1 MRCWNKLWCGLVVLS
16 VAGCGIT
23 GKIKRLDTY
32 ERDHYGAI
40 KVWMD
45 DAQELSYLKLKT
57 PAERDAW
64 LKDNSSALQRAGIK
78 KSLWD
83 SFYQYDQSTRDDIV
97 SGDVQVGWTEDQL
110 LMSWGAPY
118 KRNRATKRTAV
129 RSEIF
134 IYRFE
139 VTKDGELMVWEPGSR
154 ESYAAVDKFQYE
166 VHVDDATVTDMV
178 KKKRWD

>member
-1 MRCWNKLWCGLVVLS
+1 MGISKKLQLIVALS
-16 VAGCGIT
+16 LLAGCSISS
-23 GKIKRLDTY
+23 KIKRLDSY

-45 DAQELSYLKLKT
+45 EAQEKEYLKLKSA
-57 PAERDAW
+57 AERDAW
-64 LKDNSSALQRAGIK
+64 LKGETSALQRAGVK

-83 SFYQYDQSTRDDIV
+83 SFYQYDQATRDDIV
-97 SGDVQVGWTEDQL
+97 SGDVQVGWSQDQL

-129 RSEIF
+129 RSEIL

-139 VTKDGELMVWEPGSR
+139 VTKEGELMVWEPGSK
-154 ESYAAVDKFQYE
+154 ESYHAVDKFQYE
-166 VHVDDATVTDMV
+166 VHVDDTIVVEMV
-178 KKKRWD
+178 KKKNWD

>member
-1 MRCWNKLWCGLVVLS
+1 MRLLKNLCCGLVVVA

-23 GKIKRLDTY
+23 GKIKRLETA

-45 DAQELSYLKLKT
+45 DDQELSYLKLKT
-57 PAERDAW
+57 QAERDSW
-64 LKDNSSALQRAGIK
+64 LKDNTSALQRAGIK
-78 KSLWD
+78 KTLWD
-83 SFYQYDQSTRDDIV
+83 TFYQYDQATRDAIV
-97 SGDVQVGWTEDQL
+97 AGDVQIGWTEDQV

-139 VTKDGELMVWEPGSR
+139 VTKEGELMVWEPGSR
-154 ESYAAVDKFQYE
+154 ESYAAIDKFQYE
-166 VHVDDATVTDMV
+166 VHIDDSVITDMV
-178 KKKRWD
+178 KKKQWD